1 MKDSAPRTV
10 LAQATAAFL
19 AATSTAQ
26 LIYVDDFSGATLDPR
41 WGLSSHCAACEYD
54 VNFGMMNITR
64 LPQVAPCG
72 DTRVRMTDYFPT
84 LRNGFDISA
93 AVIWEAGIPQSIGLA
108 VQSAGGPYYGS
119 ITYFGDTLGAGLILI
134 RLFDDPLPIELEAPG
149 AGRHE
154 FRLTR
159 VGGLSSVYLDGL
171 LLHQRTGLDLLG
183 AISAEIAFQSSPTV
197 QYAADLHVDRVVVAV
212 PSPGACGVS
221 LFALSLGAGRRSRR
235 PDASLR
241 LG

>member
-1 MKDSAPRTV
+1 MEHTALTTI
-10 LAQATAAFL
+10 LAQATTAIV

-26 LIYVDDFSGATLDPR
+26 LVYVDDFSGATLDPR
-41 WGLSSHCAACEYD
+41 WALSSHCAVCEYD
-54 VNFGMMNITR
+54 MNFGMMNITR
-64 LPQVAPCG
+64 LPQVTPCG

-84 LRNGFDISA
+84 LRNGFDITATVVWA
-93 AVIWEAGIPQSIGLA
+93 AGMPQSIGLA

-119 ITYFGDTLGAGLILI
+119 ITYFGDTVGAGLIRM
-134 RLFDDPLPIELEAPG
+134 RLFDDPMPIELEAPG

-171 LLHQRTGLDLLG
+171 LVHQGAGLDLLG

-221 LFALSLGAGRRSRR
+221 LVALSLGAGRRSRR
-235 PDASLR
+235 PDSSLR